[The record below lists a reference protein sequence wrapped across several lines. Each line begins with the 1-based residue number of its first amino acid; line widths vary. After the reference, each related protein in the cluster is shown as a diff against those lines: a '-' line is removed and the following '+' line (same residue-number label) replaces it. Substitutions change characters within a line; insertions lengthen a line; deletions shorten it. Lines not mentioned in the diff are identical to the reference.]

1 MPWTDPG
8 RLALAAGWVG
18 LLGAA
23 TVVAPQETTAFDLE
37 LVTSLTTRAFSGDN
51 NPLFESLF
59 NMLGVIPAVNAALL
73 LPGAKVGRCRLTP
86 GSPRLTALGFRA

>member
-23 TVVAPQETTAFDLE
+23 TLVAPQETTAFDQE
-37 LVTSLTTRAFSGDN
+37 LVTSLISNAFTGDN

-59 NMLGVIPAVNAALL
+59 NMLGVIPAV
-73 LPGAKVGRCRLTP
+73 GRCMLNELNSCRKRLEI
-86 GSPRLTALGFRA
+86 GACN